1 MDDLVI
7 DDSLSIPST
16 ELAFE
21 ASRSS
26 GPGGQHVNK
35 ASTKVTVVFEIDS
48 SSVLDEEQKSRLRLR
63 LASKLSGDSILRVSS
78 QRTRSQLTNRDD
90 ALEKLAGLIRGALAE
105 EKPRKKTKPTR
116 AARQKRL
123 EEKKRKSEIK
133 QSRSI
138 VYDDRER

>member
-7 DDSLSIPST
+7 DDALSIPSS
-16 ELAFE
+16 ELTFE

-48 SSVLDEEQKSRLRLR
+48 SSAFDEEQKARLR
-63 LASKLSGDSILRVSS
+63 SKLSGDSILRVSS

-90 ALEKLAGLIRGALAE
+90 ALEKLAAMIRRALEE
-105 EKPRKKTKPTR
+105 EKPRRKTRPTR
-116 AARQKRL
+116 AAREKRL
-123 EEKKRKSEIK
+123 EEKKRKSEVK
-133 QSRSI
+133 QNRSI